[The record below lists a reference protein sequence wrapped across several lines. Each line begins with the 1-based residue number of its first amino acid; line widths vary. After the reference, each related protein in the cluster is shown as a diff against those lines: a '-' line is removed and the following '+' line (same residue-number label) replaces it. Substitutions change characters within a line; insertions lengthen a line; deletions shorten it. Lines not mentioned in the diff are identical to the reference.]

1 MGHSVSGEHPTTHG
15 IDGGSLSTA
24 QLVRPAPVAQDTAG
38 GVLHRVGQL
47 RHSSPGR
54 LQLTL
59 AVLLTLGLLT
69 GLVTGLTAA
78 AAASG
83 TDDLGDRAQ
92 PLLVE
97 AETIYSRLADAD
109 TTAAQAFLAG
119 GLEPAALTA
128 RYEEDLKQVNEALT
142 SAARRTPEDSP
153 AAASIRRLSS
163 GVTDY
168 AARVASARAN
178 NRQGLPIGAS
188 YLSSASALNRETL
201 QPQAQELFTDAQ
213 AEVDAGYG
221 DARSSWWTALLVI
234 LLLALFVALL
244 VAQRS
249 LSRKTHR
256 TFNVPLVAA
265 TVVTAL
271 LALGAGAALS
281 AQRSHLAQAD
291 EQGSTP
297 VALLAEARIAALNE
311 RGFEALT
318 LVGRA
323 GEPDPGAETTFGST
337 LDGLL
342 GQARTSV
349 DGDAS
354 DAVRRATAAQAQYVG
369 AHKKVRQLDNNG
381 DYDGAV
387 ALAVGTGTSATFTKV
402 TDEIGAALEDRKS
415 VFTSEIDDAG
425 RGLGSLTV
433 LGPLLAL
440 LVCALAYA
448 GIRARLEEYR

>member
-1 MGHSVSGEHPTTHG
+1 MGHSGNCEHAATHG

-24 QLVRPAPVAQDTAG
+24 QLARPAPVAVDTPG

-78 AAASG
+78 AAAAG
-83 TDDLGDRAQ
+83 TDDLGGRAQ

-119 GLEPAALTA
+119 GLEPATLTA

-142 SAARRTPEDSP
+142 AAARRTPEDSP
-153 AAASIRRLSS
+153 SAAAIRTLSS

-178 NRQGLPIGAS
+178 NRQGLPVGAS

-201 QPQAQELFTDAQ
+201 QPQAQALFTAAQ
-213 AEVDAGYG
+213 EEVDAGYG

-234 LLLALFVALL
+234 LLVALL
-244 VAQRS
+244 AALLLAQRR
-249 LSRKTHR
+249 LSRSTKR

-265 TVVTAL
+265 TVVTAV
-271 LALGAGAALS
+271 LAVGVGAALS
-281 AQRSHLAQAD
+281 AQRAHLTAAD
-291 EQGSTP
+291 EQGSRP

-318 LVGRA
+318 LVARA
-323 GEPDPGAETTFGST
+323 GEADPAAEEMFGTT
-337 LDGLL
+337 LDRLL
-342 GQARTSV
+342 YRATTSV
-349 DGDAS
+349 DGDAT
-354 DAVRRATAAQAQYVG
+354 DAVRRAIAAQTQYVA
-369 AHKKVRQLDNNG
+369 AHREVRELDNNG

-387 ALAVGTGTSATFTKV
+387 ALAIGARTSGTFTGL
-402 TDEIGAALEDRKS
+402 TDEIGAAIEDRKS

-440 LVCALAYA
+440 LVCGLAYA